1 MAMLRKAAA
10 LRNDVSFTN
19 APAVPPYI
27 AVVAPRATSTS
38 SPNRLV
44 DRLVHHGEVAS
55 FRELCARVVTPKTR
69 YLVLDLDR
77 TIHLGRDLGEDL
89 GWELCAYQGYG
100 REHFERLEDLQHS
113 GKFLLD
119 WDHPR
124 KTAQYLARS
133 LKIWAYPGA
142 YYGVWGKA
150 AAHLGWLRRRGFRH
164 FIADPIRAAQRV
176 PQLTLLRHLQTT
188 SEDVLRELAQ
198 HIWHRHAPDQVVDRD
213 DLAWVR
219 AQWPQI
225 EVVLT
230 SASPKATVE
239 VAGEALSVDHVHYS
253 TLDHINSGEA
263 KIKRLRELCD
273 RVGDAEVEIVGIS
286 DTSRGEDHCWA
297 QYFTCVVDI
306 NSPTPFPA
314 IVSSESPL
322 REVHSAT
329 LLTKHERDR
338 RAAGHTGYLD
348 ARRAKLAA
356 PQTKRELTREDLERR
371 LGWLLD
377 RVNALASAPGQIT
390 GDIAY
395 RLAVLQETS
404 ANLVRT

>member
-1 MAMLRKAAA
+1 MTTR
-10 LRNDVSFTN
+10 T
-19 APAVPPYI
+19 P
-27 AVVAPRATSTS
+27 STG

-44 DRLVHHGEVAS
+44 DRLVHHGEIAS
-55 FRELCARVVTPKTR
+55 FRELCARVLTPKTR

-100 REHFERLEDLQHS
+100 REHFELIEGRQQN

-124 KTAQYLARS
+124 KTARYLARS

-150 AAHLGWLRRRGFRH
+150 AARLDWLRRRGFRH
-164 FIADPIRAAQRV
+164 FIADPVRAAQRV

-198 HIWHRHAPDQVVDRD
+198 HIWHRYEPDQVIDRE

-219 AQWPQI
+219 SQWPQV
-225 EVVLT
+225 EVVLS
-230 SASPKATVE
+230 SASPKPTVE
-239 VAGEALSVDHVHYS
+239 VAGEALHVDHVHYS
-253 TLDHINSGEA
+253 TLEQINSGEA
-263 KIKRLRELCD
+263 KVQRLRELGGCMD
-273 RVGDAEVEIVGIS
+273 DSEVEIVGIS

-297 QYFTCVVDI
+297 QHFTCVVDI

-314 IVSSESPL
+314 IVSSDSPL

-338 RAAGHTGYLD
+338 RAAGHPNYLD
-348 ARRAKLAA
+348 ARREKLAPA
-356 PQTKRELTREDLERR
+356 QKKRELTREDLERR
-371 LGWLLD
+371 LGWLLK
-377 RVNALASAPGQIT
+377 RVNAVASAPGQIT

-404 ANLVRT
+404 ATLLRT

>member
-1 MAMLRKAAA
+1 MATRAA
-10 LRNDVSFTN
+10 L
-19 APAVPPYI
+19 
-27 AVVAPRATSTS
+27 TS

-55 FRELCARVVTPKTR
+55 FRELCARVLTDETR

-77 TIHLGRDLGEDL
+77 TTHLGRDLGQDL

-100 REHFERLEDLQHS
+100 REHFERIEGRQHS

-119 WDHPR
+119 WEHPR
-124 KTAQYLARS
+124 KTARYITRG

-150 AAHLGWLRRRGFRH
+150 AARLDWLRRRGFRH
-164 FIADPIRAAQRV
+164 FVGDPVRAAQRV

-188 SEDVLRELAQ
+188 SEEVLRELAR
-198 HIWHRHAPDQVVDRD
+198 HVWHRHEPDQVIDRE

-225 EVVLT
+225 EVVLS

-239 VAGEALSVDHVHYS
+239 IAGEALDVDHVHYS

-263 KIKRLRELCD
+263 KIQRLRELCD
-273 RVGDAEVEIVGIS
+273 GVGGPDVEIVGIS

-297 QYFTCVVDI
+297 QHFTRVVDI

-314 IVSSESPL
+314 IVSSDSPL
-322 REVHSAT
+322 LEVHSAT
-329 LLTKHERDR
+329 LLSKHERER
-338 RAAGHTGYLD
+338 RAAGHSGYLD
-348 ARRAKLAA
+348 ARREKLTLS
-356 PQTKRELTREDLERR
+356 PTKLELTREELERR
-371 LGWLLD
+371 LGWLLK

-395 RLAVLQETS
+395 RLAVLQEASTS
-404 ANLVRT
+404 LVRA

>member
-1 MAMLRKAAA
+1 MATL
-10 LRNDVSFTN
+10 
-19 APAVPPYI
+19 I
-27 AVVAPRATSTS
+27 TSTS

-55 FRELCARVVTPKTR
+55 FRELCTHVLTPKTR

-77 TIHLGRDLGEDL
+77 TIHLGRDLGQDL

-100 REHFERLEDLQHS
+100 REHFGRIEARQKS

-124 KTAQYLARS
+124 KTARYLARS

-142 YYGVWGKA
+142 YYGLWGKA
-150 AAHLGWLRRRGFRH
+150 AARIGWLRRRGFRH
-164 FIADPIRAAQRV
+164 FVADPIRAAQRV
-176 PQLTLLRHLQTT
+176 PQVTLLQHLQTA
-188 SEDVLRELAQ
+188 SEDELRELARR
-198 HIWHRHAPDQVVDRD
+198 IWHRHEPDQVIDRE

-219 AQWPQI
+219 ARWPQI
-225 EVVLT
+225 EVVLS
-230 SASPKATVE
+230 SASPKATVQ
-239 VAGEALSVDHVHYS
+239 VAGEALGVDHIHYS

-263 KIKRLRELCD
+263 KIKRLQELCS
-273 RVGDAEVEIVGIS
+273 RVGAPDVEIVGIS

-297 QYFTCVVDI
+297 QYFTRVVDI

-314 IVSSESPL
+314 IVASDSPL
-322 REVHSAT
+322 LEVHSAT
-329 LLTKHERDR
+329 LLTKHERER
-338 RAAGHTGYLD
+338 RAAGHPGYLD
-348 ARRAKLAA
+348 ARREELAPA
-356 PQTKRELTREDLERR
+356 QTKLELSRQDLERR
-371 LGWLLD
+371 LGWLL
-377 RVNALASAPGQIT
+377 RRINALASAPGQIT

-404 ANLVRT
+404 TNLVRA

>member
-1 MAMLRKAAA
+1 VATRAA
-10 LRNDVSFTN
+10 L
-19 APAVPPYI
+19 
-27 AVVAPRATSTS
+27 TS

-55 FRELCARVVTPKTR
+55 FRELCARVLTDETR

-77 TIHLGRDLGEDL
+77 TTHLGRDLGQDL
-89 GWELCAYQGYG
+89 GWELCAYEGYG
-100 REHFERLEDLQHS
+100 REHFERIEGRQHG

-119 WDHPR
+119 WEHPR
-124 KTAQYLARS
+124 KTARYITRG

-150 AAHLGWLRRRGFRH
+150 AARLDWLRRRGFRH
-164 FIADPIRAAQRV
+164 FVGDPVRAAQRV

-188 SEDVLRELAQ
+188 SEEVLRELAR
-198 HIWHRHAPDQVVDRD
+198 HVWHRHEPDQVIDRE

-225 EVVLT
+225 EVVLS

-239 VAGEALSVDHVHYS
+239 IAGEALDVDHVHYS

-263 KIKRLRELCD
+263 KIQRLRELCD
-273 RVGDAEVEIVGIS
+273 GVGGPDVEIVGIS

-297 QYFTCVVDI
+297 QHFTRVVDI

-314 IVSSESPL
+314 IVSSDSPL
-322 REVHSAT
+322 LEVHSAT
-329 LLTKHERDR
+329 LLSKHERER
-338 RAAGHTGYLD
+338 RAAGHSGYLD
-348 ARRAKLAA
+348 ARREKLTLS
-356 PQTKRELTREDLERR
+356 PTKLELTREELERR
-371 LGWLLD
+371 LGWLLK
-377 RVNALASAPGQIT
+377 RVNTLASAPGQIT

-395 RLAVLQETS
+395 RLAVLQEASTS
-404 ANLVRT
+404 LVRA

>member
-1 MAMLRKAAA
+1 VAA
-10 LRNDVSFTN
+10 
-19 APAVPPYI
+19 
-27 AVVAPRATSTS
+27 RATSTI

-55 FRELCARVVTPKTR
+55 FRELCTRVLTPKTR

-77 TIHLGRDLGEDL
+77 TIHLGRDLGQDL

-100 REHFERLEDLQHS
+100 REHFGRIEDRQQS
-113 GKFLLD
+113 GRFLLD

-124 KTAQYLARS
+124 KTAHYLARS
-133 LKIWAYPGA
+133 LRIWAYPGA

-150 AAHLGWLRRRGFRH
+150 AARLDWLRRRGFRH
-164 FIADPIRAAQRV
+164 FVGDPVRAAQRV

-198 HIWHRHAPDQVVDRD
+198 HIWHRHEPDQVIDRE

-225 EVVLT
+225 EVVLS

-239 VAGEALSVDHVHYS
+239 VAGEALCVDHVHYS
-253 TLDHINSGEA
+253 TLDQINSGEA
-263 KIKRLRELCD
+263 KIKRLRELCGC
-273 RVGDAEVEIVGIS
+273 VGDPEVEIVGIS

-297 QYFTCVVDI
+297 QHFTRVVDI

-314 IVSSESPL
+314 IVSSDSPL
-322 REVHSAT
+322 LEVHSAI
-329 LLTKHERDR
+329 LLTMHERER
-338 RAAGHTGYLD
+338 RAAGHPGYLD
-348 ARRAKLAA
+348 ARRKKLAPA
-356 PQTKRELTREDLERR
+356 QKKLELTREDLERR
-371 LGWLLD
+371 LGWLLK
-377 RVNALASAPGQIT
+377 RVNALASAPGNIT

-395 RLAVLQETS
+395 RLAVLQEAS
-404 ANLVRT
+404 ANLVRA

>member
-1 MAMLRKAAA
+1 M
-10 LRNDVSFTN
+10 
-19 APAVPPYI
+19 
-27 AVVAPRATSTS
+27 
-38 SPNRLV
+38 
-44 DRLVHHGEVAS
+44 DRLVHHGEIAS
-55 FRELCARVVTPKTR
+55 FRELCARVLTPKTR

-100 REHFERLEDLQHS
+100 REHFELIEGREQS

-124 KTAQYLARS
+124 KTARYLARS

-150 AAHLGWLRRRGFRH
+150 AARLDWLRRRGFRH
-164 FIADPIRAAQRV
+164 FIADPVRAAQRV

-198 HIWHRHAPDQVVDRD
+198 HIWHRYEPDQVIDRE

-219 AQWPQI
+219 AQWPQL
-225 EVVLT
+225 EVVLS
-230 SASPKATVE
+230 SASPKPTVE
-239 VAGEALSVDHVHYS
+239 VAGEALRVDHVHYS
-253 TLDHINSGEA
+253 TLEQINSGEA
-263 KIKRLRELCD
+263 KVQRLRELCGCMD
-273 RVGDAEVEIVGIS
+273 DSEVEIVGIS

-297 QYFTCVVDI
+297 QHFTCVVDI

-314 IVSSESPL
+314 IVSSDSPL

-338 RAAGHTGYLD
+338 RAAGDPNYLD
-348 ARRAKLAA
+348 ARREKLAPA
-356 PQTKRELTREDLERR
+356 QTKRELTREDLERR
-371 LGWLLD
+371 LGWLLK
-377 RVNALASAPGQIT
+377 RVNAVASAPGQIT

-404 ANLVRT
+404 ATLLRT

>member
-1 MAMLRKAAA
+1 
-10 LRNDVSFTN
+10 
-19 APAVPPYI
+19 
-27 AVVAPRATSTS
+27 
-38 SPNRLV
+38 LV

-124 KTAQYLARS
+124 KTARYLARS

-176 PQLTLLRHLQTT
+176 PQLTLLRHLQTA

-329 LLTKHERDR
+329 LLTKHERDQ
-338 RAAGHTGYLD
+338 RAAGHTDYLD
-348 ARRAKLAA
+348 ARRTKLAT

>member
-1 MAMLRKAAA
+1 MTSVAA
-10 LRNDVSFTN
+10 
-19 APAVPPYI
+19 
-27 AVVAPRATSTS
+27 RATSKS

-55 FRELCARVVTPKTR
+55 FRELCARVLTPKTR

-100 REHFERLEDLQHS
+100 REHFKRIEGRQQR

-124 KTAQYLARS
+124 KTARYLTRS
-133 LKIWAYPGA
+133 MKIWAYPGA
-142 YYGVWGKA
+142 YYGLWGKA
-150 AAHLGWLRRRGFRH
+150 AAHLDWLRRRGFRH

-188 SEDVLRELAQ
+188 SEDVLRELAER
-198 HIWHRHAPDQVVDRD
+198 IWHRHESDQVIDRE

-219 AQWPQI
+219 TQWPEV
-225 EVVLT
+225 EVVLS

-239 VAGEALSVDHVHYS
+239 VAGEALDVDHIHYS
-253 TLDHINSGEA
+253 TLEQINSGEA
-263 KIKRLRELCD
+263 KVKRLQELCTCID
-273 RVGDAEVEIVGIS
+273 DTDVEIVGIS

-297 QYFTCVVDI
+297 QHFTCVVDI

-314 IVSSESPL
+314 IVSSDSPL

-329 LLTKHERDR
+329 LLTKHEQQR
-338 RAAGHTGYLD
+338 RAAGHAGYLD
-348 ARRAKLAA
+348 ARRSKLAT
-356 PQTKRELTREDLERR
+356 PQPKLELTREDLERR
-371 LGWLLD
+371 LGWLLA
-377 RVNALASAPGQIT
+377 RVNTLASAPGQIT

-404 ANLVRT
+404 STLLRT

>member
-1 MAMLRKAAA
+1 ME
-10 LRNDVSFTN
+10 
-19 APAVPPYI
+19 
-27 AVVAPRATSTS
+27 RATSTG

-55 FRELCARVVTPKTR
+55 FRELCARVLTSKTR

-77 TIHLGRDLGEDL
+77 TIHLGRDLGQDL

-100 REHFERLEDLQHS
+100 REHFERIEERQQG
-113 GKFLLD
+113 GKFLFD

-124 KTAQYLARS
+124 RTARYVARS

-142 YYGVWGKA
+142 YYGLWGKA
-150 AAHLGWLRRRGFRH
+150 AAHLDWLRRRGFRH

-176 PQLTLLRHLQTT
+176 PQLTLLRHLQTS

-198 HIWHRHAPDQVVDRD
+198 QIWHRYELDQVIDRE

-219 AQWPQI
+219 TQWPQI
-225 EVVLT
+225 EVVLS
-230 SASPKATVE
+230 SASPKPTVE
-239 VAGEALSVDHVHYS
+239 VAGEALNVDHVHYS
-253 TLDHINSGEA
+253 TLDQINSGEA
-263 KIKRLRELCD
+263 KINRLRELCD
-273 RVGDAEVEIVGIS
+273 RVGNPEVEIVGIS

-297 QYFTCVVDI
+297 EYFTCVVDI

-314 IVSSESPL
+314 IVSSTSPL

-329 LLTKHERDR
+329 LLTRRERDR
-338 RAAGHTGYLD
+338 RAAGHADYLD
-348 ARRAKLAA
+348 ARRDELPAPHAKL
-356 PQTKRELTREDLERR
+356 ELTREDLERR

-377 RVNALASAPGQIT
+377 RVNTLANAPGQIT

-404 ANLVRT
+404 TRLVRT